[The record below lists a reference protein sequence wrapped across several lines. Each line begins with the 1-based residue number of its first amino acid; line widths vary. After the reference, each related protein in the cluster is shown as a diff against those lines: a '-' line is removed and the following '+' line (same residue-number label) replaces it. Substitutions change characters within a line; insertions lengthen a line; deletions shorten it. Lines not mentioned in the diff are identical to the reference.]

1 MPIPKP
7 KQGEHEDVFI
17 PRCMRIISDEYAREQ
32 AYVICKGQI
41 DKHEMKQQE
50 EIFVLKPKKNQNRGS
65 YLSYCSA
72 HSKMKE
78 QFPNMK
84 ERMGQCLHAY
94 NSYYRYWS
102 KLEDFAESDT
112 EGTVLGD
119 CIAKQRATGLD
130 YKEAYARCASKVVV
144 SPTGGSN
151 PVVMESN
158 LIVEP
163 VAFGEDISVDFDD
176 TFDTDK
182 GRELVQKLVDN
193 GDIVHIITRRQQS
206 ASKAVYDLAKEFGI
220 LRDNI
225 HFTNGKL
232 KWETIKRLGIKKHID
247 NNPDEIKAI
256 KENLPDVEAIKF

>member
-7 KQGEHEDVFI
+7 KSGEKEDVFI
-17 PRCMRIISDEYAREQ
+17 PRCIRQIIDEYTKEQ

-41 DKHEMKQQE
+41 DKDEMKEQE

-72 HSKMKE
+72 NLKMKE

-84 ERMGQCLHAY
+84 DRMGQCLHAY

-102 KLEDFAESDT
+102 KLEDFAESNT
-112 EGTVLGD
+112 EGTILGD
-119 CIAKQRATGLD
+119 CIAKQRAAGLD

-144 SPTGGSN
+144 SPTGGLN

-163 VAFGEDISVDFDD
+163 VEFGEDIIESI
-176 TFDTDK
+176 
-182 GRELVQKLVDN
+182 KL
-193 GDIVHIITRRQQS
+193 
-206 ASKAVYDLAKEFGI
+206 
-220 LRDNI
+220 
-225 HFTNGKL
+225 
-232 KWETIKRLGIKKHID
+232 
-247 NNPDEIKAI
+247 
-256 KENLPDVEAIKF
+256 